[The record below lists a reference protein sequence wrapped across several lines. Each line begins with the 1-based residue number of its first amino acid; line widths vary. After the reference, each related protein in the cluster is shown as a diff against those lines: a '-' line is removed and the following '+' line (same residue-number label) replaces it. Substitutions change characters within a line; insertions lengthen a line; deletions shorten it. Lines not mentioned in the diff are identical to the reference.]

1 MSFKYRYS
9 LAYLT
14 DSGHQI
20 ADSFFASS
28 VTEAFLMANKCHER
42 RMWIEGQDDFEFVV
56 LNHLNKEVTHP

>member
-9 LAYLT
+9 LAYQT
-14 DSGHQI
+14 DDGHQI
-20 ADSFFASS
+20 VDSFFASS
-28 VTEAFLMANKCHER
+28 VVEAFLMANKCHER